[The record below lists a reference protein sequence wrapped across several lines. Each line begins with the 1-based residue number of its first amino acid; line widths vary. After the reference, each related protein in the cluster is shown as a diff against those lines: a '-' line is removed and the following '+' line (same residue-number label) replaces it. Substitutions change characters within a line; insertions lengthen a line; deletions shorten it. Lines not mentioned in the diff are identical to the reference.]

1 MSWPTGRN
9 DQKPLPRADFLRQI
23 PLLCPA
29 LPPCDLTL
37 IGALLIRGI
46 RRSSDNAAT
55 RPKLPITPTVL
66 NEIRKQLTLTDSF
79 DATFPPFYSF
89 FRKASL
95 LLLSR
100 DKFDE
105 HSHFRRS
112 HLHLFSWGVVMIVR
126 WNKTIQFK
134 QRTLLIPVPRVNE
147 FPLCPLTALASAYD
161 LTRRRTLR
169 SCLYVPPRD
178 KTSDAYLPQISAKIT
193 SDFTRCGFKQRAICR
208 SFV

>member
-1 MSWPTGRN
+1 MSRPAGRN

-66 NEIRKQLTLTDSF
+66 SEIRKQLTLTDSF
-79 DATFPPFYSF
+79 DATFWAACLVAFYSF
-89 FRKASL
+89 FRKAKQLTLTDSFDATFWAACL
-95 LLLSR
+95 VAFYSFFRKANVLLLSR

-105 HSHFRRS
+105 HSHLRRS
-112 HLHLFSWGVVMIVR
+112 
-126 WNKTIQFK
+126 Q
-134 QRTLLIPVPRVNE
+134 
-147 FPLCPLTALASAYD
+147 
-161 LTRRRTLR
+161 
-169 SCLYVPPRD
+169 CL
-178 KTSDAYLPQISAKIT
+178 
-193 SDFTRCGFKQRAICR
+193 
-208 SFV
+208 